1 MTVRNALLAILTIA
15 PSYGLQLA
23 GEFRRR
29 TGGAE
34 TIADAQVYTT
44 LGRLERD
51 ELIAALPKDS
61 SGKARY
67 QLTEA
72 GREEASA
79 WLAAPVP
86 QDAPGARDELA
97 LKVTLA
103 ATLPG
108 VDWRRLITA
117 QAALARRELAALLD
131 SAADDVLSDVVLARR
146 RSSLQ
151 AELDWL
157 AEARSR
163 LAAVVP
169 FGLAPPPKRGRKPAP
184 NRPETAEDA
193 PAELPGEAAA
203 AAAY

>member
-1 MTVRNALLAILTIA
+1 VTVRSALLAILTIG

-23 GEFRRR
+23 SEFHRR
-29 TGGAE
+29 TGGVEA
-34 TIADAQVYTT
+34 IADAQVYTT

-51 ELIAALPKDS
+51 GLVTKLPKDA

-67 QLTEA
+67 ELAPEGRAEA
-72 GREEASA
+72 EA

-108 VDWRRLITA
+108 ADVRALIAA
-117 QAALARRELAALLD
+117 QAAMAREELAALL
-131 SAADDVLSDVVLARR
+131 AGAPDDLLADVVLARR

-151 AELDWL
+151 AELEWL
-157 AEARSR
+157 GEARTR
-163 LAAVVP
+163 LAQIAP
-169 FGLAPPPKRGRKPAP
+169 FGFAPPPRRGRRPAAL
-184 NRPETAEDA
+184 EA
-193 PAELPGEAAA
+193 PVG
-203 AAAY
+203 